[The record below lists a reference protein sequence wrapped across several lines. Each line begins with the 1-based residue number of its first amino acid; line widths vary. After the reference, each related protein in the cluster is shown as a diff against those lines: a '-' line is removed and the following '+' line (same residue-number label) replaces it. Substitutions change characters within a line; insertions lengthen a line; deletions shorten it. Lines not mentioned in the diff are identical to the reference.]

1 MYKLKFLFVAILLSG
16 CHTAS
21 VGSQDS
27 GIETPSSW
35 NQLTS
40 NQRKTINL
48 NTPIAISTEAKI
60 DQSWWKNFND
70 PILNSLID
78 EALKNNK
85 TLQIAKSRIQEAKA
99 GRTLAQSSLFPQING
114 VANVNRQ
121 NLGFMTGEKT
131 MNIAEANLQAS
142 WELDLFGRNQLRTAQ
157 ATAILESTEAS
168 QQAVRV
174 GLLSEVAR
182 TYFDIH
188 NYKNQILVTKK
199 NLKLQQKTLALI
211 KAQQEGGLVSDFD
224 VQRAAAQASMTEA
237 QIPPLQMAYE
247 ATLNRMN
254 VLLGYTPNH
263 KDLVLKKPIMLK
275 PLNSNILIAAPA
287 KILESRPDIRVAER
301 QFAASISATKAA
313 KASVLPNISLMG
325 LFGLQESSSFS
336 SIPWNIGAGVV
347 QPILN
352 FGSLEAQIDSANARQ
367 KQAFLNYQQ
376 TVLLALENME
386 NALSSYLHETA
397 HNASLTKGVE
407 QNRKATMLAKQQYEN
422 GYTGL
427 LDVLIAERNVLDAES
442 AVITSE
448 IALRKNLIN
457 IYAAAGGGWQ
467 ANQ

>member
-1 MYKLKFLFVAILLSG
+1 MCKLKFLFVAILLSG

-21 VGSQDS
+21 VGLQDS
-27 GIETPSSW
+27 GIEMPSSW

-48 NTPIAISTEAKI
+48 NTPIISTEAKI
-60 DQSWWKNFND
+60 DHVWWKNFND

-78 EALKNNK
+78 KALKNNK
-85 TLQIAKSRIQEAKA
+85 TLQIAKSRIQEARA

-121 NLGFMTGEKT
+121 NLGFMSQEKT
-131 MNIAEANLQAS
+131 LNVAQTDIQAS
-142 WELDLFGRNQLRTAQ
+142 WELDLFGRNQLRTTQ
-157 ATAILESTEAS
+157 ATAILQSIEAS
-168 QQAVRV
+168 QQAVRL
-174 GLLSEVAR
+174 GLLSEVAH

-199 NLKLQQKTLALI
+199 NLKLQQKILALI
-211 KAQQEGGLVSDFD
+211 KAQQQGGLVSDLD
-224 VQRAAAQASMTEA
+224 VQRVAAQTSMTEA
-237 QIPPLQMAYE
+237 QLPPLQMAYE

-254 VLLGYTPNH
+254 VLFGYTPNH
-263 KDLVLKKPIMLK
+263 KDLLLKKSIMLK
-275 PLNSNILIAAPA
+275 PLNSNILVAAPA
-287 KILESRPDIRVAER
+287 KTLESRPDIRVAER
-301 QFAASISATKAA
+301 QFVASISATKAA
-313 KASVLPNISLMG
+313 KASVFPNISLIG
-325 LFGLQESSSFS
+325 LFGIQESSLFS
-336 SIPWNIGAGVV
+336 STPWSVGSNLV

-352 FGSLEAQIDSANARQ
+352 FGSIEAHIDSANARQ

-397 HNASLTKGVE
+397 HNVSLTKGAE
-407 QNRKATMLAKQQYEN
+407 QNRKAITLAKQQYEN

-467 ANQ
+467 NN